1 MNYIE
6 IIKECYSYSDLCRM
20 LNISNNGA
28 GIRKVK
34 KIIDENKLDIS
45 HFDNGYAKRDIK
57 YVRVIKKCPVCD
69 KDFETL
75 SGHKR
80 EKTTCSHSCSNTFY
94 RSGSN
99 NPNWKEESTQYRNK
113 CFEFHKKECII
124 CKEDKIVEVHHLD
137 ENRENNKID
146 NLVPLCPT
154 HHKYLH
160 SNYRYLIEDKVNEY
174 IKDFIKL
181 RYGVMV

>member
-1 MNYIE
+1 M
-6 IIKECYSYSDLCRM
+6 
-20 LNISNNGA
+20 
-28 GIRKVK
+28 K
-34 KIIDENKLDIS
+34 KNVQFVLKFLLLQ
-45 HFDNGYAKRDIK
+45 N
-57 YVRVIKKCPVCD
+57 
-69 KDFETL
+69 
-75 SGHKR
+75 GHKD
-80 EKTTCSHSCSNTFY
+80 EKTTCSHSCSNTYF
-94 RSGSN
+94 RSGKNS
-99 NPNWKEESTQYRNK
+99 PTYKTDEEVGYRTL
-113 CFEFHKKECII
+113 CFRYHKKECII